1 MAEGSWHGLRGPAD
15 FLIPDDTRELIYSG
29 AFSAISSAG
38 AYVINHRAVTK
49 EIGKMAAHHVAN
61 VYAAN
66 PRAIY
71 PRAAL
76 RSIASRQ
83 VVRGGTMR
91 ALGILLPM
99 VPGVGLIATAV
110 TFAYSIPP
118 SVRDASGMSGY
129 ERYQAEMASKW
140 YMSPM

>member
-1 MAEGSWHGLRGPAD
+1 MAGETWHGLRGPAD
-15 FLIPDDTRELIYSG
+15 FLLPDDTRELIYSG
-29 AFSAISSAG
+29 AFSAVTGAG

-49 EIGKMAAHHVAN
+49 EIGKMALHHVAN

-66 PRAIY
+66 PRAVY

-76 RSIASRQ
+76 RAVAQRQ
-83 VVRGGTMR
+83 VARGGTMK
-91 ALGILLPM
+91 ALAILLPM
-99 VPGVGLIATAV
+99 VPGVSLITTAL
-110 TFAYSIPP
+110 TIAYSIPP